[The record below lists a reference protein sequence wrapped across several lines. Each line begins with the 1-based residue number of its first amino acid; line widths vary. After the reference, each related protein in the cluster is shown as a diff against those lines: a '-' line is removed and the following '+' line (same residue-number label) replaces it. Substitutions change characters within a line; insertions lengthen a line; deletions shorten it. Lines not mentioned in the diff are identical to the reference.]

1 MLRRL
6 IILPLLALSLSACV
20 QHPPTLYFWG
30 SYEAQ
35 LHAMFD
41 EPGKIPPEQQLQALE
56 ADLERS
62 KAMNA
67 TSAPGIHAHLGYLYF
82 QVGDTT
88 QARLAFETEK
98 RLFPESTVY
107 MDRLITRLKP

>member
-1 MLRRL
+1 MLRR
-6 IILPLLALSLSACV
+6 IILPTLALSLSACV
-20 QHPPTLYFWG
+20 QAPPALYYWG

-35 LHAMFD
+35 LHAMYA

-67 TSAPGIHAHLGYLYF
+67 IPGPGIHAHLGYLYF
-82 QVGDTT
+82 QIGDTA

-98 RLFPESTVY
+98 RLFPESTTY
-107 MDRLITRLKP
+107 MDRLIARLRP